1 MLWKKNNLRRE
12 NKKDFTVGYSL
23 TPTCRSTL
31 SKAERVA
38 SKQSRSYQEA
48 ALKVSILTTEYH
60 F

>member
-31 SKAERVA
+31 SKA